1 VDSNFVA
8 ILQKLVKER
17 GKEVLLD
24 KSKCKAFLADY
35 TRNEYKKESN
45 LLYLA
50 IEAGSSKAIYETG
63 EMNICML
70 QQISLLQ
77 KEKFLA
83 SEFAIDI
90 VDTLA
95 LVLRGITTK
104 TEPIRT
110 EPARIES
117 ARAEPIKA
125 VPSGFVRI
133 NGGTFLMG
141 SHSSE
146 AERSDREG
154 PQHKV
159 TVSAFYMGKYEVTQ
173 AKYESVMGTN
183 PSRFTGSNLPVESV
197 TWNDAVK
204 YCNRLSQREGLT
216 SAYQISGTIVTCNW
230 NANGYRLPTEAEWEY
245 ACRAGTTTPFNTGN
259 NITTNQA
266 NYDGNYPYKGN
277 PAGTY
282 REETTAVGSFAP
294 NAWGLYDMH
303 GNVWEWCWD
312 WYGSYSSG
320 AQTNPRGPVSGSNR
334 VRRGGG
340 WYGDGRSL
348 RSAGRSYDYGPSNG
362 LSNLGFRLVRP

>member
-35 TRNEYKKESN
+35 TRNEYKEESN
-45 LLYLA
+45 QLYLA
-50 IEAGSSKAIYETG
+50 IEAGSSKAIYETE
-63 EMNICML
+63 EMHICKL
-70 QQISLLQ
+70 QQIRLLQ
-77 KEKFLA
+77 KKILA

-104 TEPIRT
+104 TEPIKV
-110 EPARIES
+110 EPTTIES
-117 ARAEPIKA
+117 AKVEPDKT
-125 VPSGFVRI
+125 VPGGFVRI
-133 NGGTFLMG
+133 DGGTFLMG
-141 SHSSE
+141 SSSSE
-146 AERSDREG
+146 SGREDWEG
-154 PQHKV
+154 PQHQV

-173 AKYESVMGTN
+173 AEYESVMGAN
-183 PSRFTGSNLPVESV
+183 PSRFTGSNLPVEQV
-197 TWNDAVK
+197 TWYDAVE
-204 YCNRLSQREGLT
+204 YCNRLSQRDGLT
-216 SAYQISGTIVTCNW
+216 PAYQISRTNVTCNW

-266 NYDGNYPYKGN
+266 NYDGNYPYNGN

-282 REETTAVGSFAP
+282 RERTTTVGSFAP

-320 AQTNPRGPVSGSNR
+320 AQTNPRGPVSGSGR
-334 VRRGGG
+334 VLRGGG
-340 WYGDGRSL
+340 WSSSGQCL
-348 RSAGRSYDYGPSNG
+348 RSAYRSDSIPSYGD
-362 LSNLGFRLVRP
+362 LNLGFRLVRP